1 MRRIVCVLVVALLA
15 GCSTTSVTITSGST
29 GAPPRGGLQVQAHA
43 SGRAAAALI
52 LAGLLLSYAD
62 WVAPGRQPPL
72 LEPGRHISEQD
83 CTRPID
89 PAAGNLR
96 CK

>member
-1 MRRIVCVLVVALLA
+1 MLAVALLA

-29 GAPPRGGLQVQAHA
+29 SAQPKGGLQVQAQLN
-43 SGRAAAALI
+43 SPGLAALI
-52 LAGLLLSYAD
+52 LVGMLLSYAD
-62 WVAPGRQPPL
+62 WMAPSRQPPL

-89 PAAGNLR
+89 PTAGNLR